1 MLTAKQHQTYQF
13 IRHHILRFG
22 IAPTIRE
29 IAGGLGLKSAGVAH
43 RHTQALVTAGLIFVD
58 PFKNRAIQLNLEN
71 AIQTSLIPLIG
82 EIKSQ
87 QRVEIEKNTVNMLD
101 ISNLLLAE
109 NKCIYVANDDS
120 LRAFNICRGDYLL
133 GQDQQSFQANDMVLI
148 ILRTGEVIIGQL
160 NDQMGGIYHLTDLAN
175 QLRQVPIKTVQV
187 MAIYL
192 GMLRLDLSKY
202 LT

>member
-22 IAPTIRE
+22 FAPTIRE

-58 PFKNRAIQLNLEN
+58 PCKNRAIQLNPEN

-87 QRVEIEKNTVNMLD
+87 QRVEIEKDAINMLD
-101 ISNLLLAE
+101 ISQLLLAE

-120 LRAFNICRGDYLL
+120 LRSFQICRGDYLL
-133 GQDQQSFQANDMVLI
+133 GQDKKSFQPREMVLI
-148 ILRTGEVIIGQL
+148 ILRTGEVTIGQL
-160 NDQMGGIYHLTDLAN
+160 GDEAEDIYHLVDLVN
-175 QLRQVPIKTVQV
+175 QTRQIPIQMIQV
-187 MAIYL
+187 MASYL
-192 GMLRLDLSKY
+192 GMLRLDLSKH
-202 LT
+202 LI